1 MRQSICQICK
11 TGNEDLF
18 HALKECKMAWK
29 IWKCTHVET
38 KTQEIIRED
47 TLSVTHRLMGTVA
60 ENELE
65 FVTAI
70 LCYFR
75 SLKKKKNYVVG

>member
-1 MRQSICQICK
+1 M
-11 TGNEDLF
+11 E
-18 HALKECKMAWK
+18 A
-29 IWKCTHVET
+29 

-75 SLKKKKNYVVG
+75 SLKKKTIWWVKCHATKKLIFEGKKPNPICF